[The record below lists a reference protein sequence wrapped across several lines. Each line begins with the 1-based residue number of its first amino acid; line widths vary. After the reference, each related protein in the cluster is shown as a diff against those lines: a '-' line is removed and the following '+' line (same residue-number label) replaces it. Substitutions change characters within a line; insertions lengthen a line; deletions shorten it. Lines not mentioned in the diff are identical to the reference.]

1 MNKQQTKFKDTET
14 RLRSS
19 SGGQVGQIPE
29 DWEAKELGNIC
40 NVLMGQSP
48 PSATYNTE
56 REGLPFFQ
64 GRKDFGNKY
73 PEKTMWCSMPKRIAE
88 KDSVLLS
95 VRAPIGDVNVAV
107 EKSCIGRGVAALSMK
122 KGDNEFLFYLMK
134 QNQNILKN
142 TFESGGT
149 VFGCVNKTGLYKYG
163 KWVFV

>member
-1 MNKQQTKFKDTET
+1 
-14 RLRSS
+14 
-19 SGGQVGQIPE
+19 
-29 DWEAKELGNIC
+29 
-40 NVLMGQSP
+40 
-48 PSATYNTE
+48 
-56 REGLPFFQ
+56 
-64 GRKDFGNKY
+64 
-73 PEKTMWCSMPKRIAE
+73 MPKRIAE

-149 VFGCVNKTGLYKYG
+149 VFGCVNKTGLYK
-163 KWVFV
+163 